1 MITIPIP
8 GRGDLHLEHLVMD
21 MNGTLAV
28 DGILIAGVADL
39 VIMLKQQLEVVVV
52 TADTHGGGAQL
63 ERDLAVRAIRLSRGK
78 EAEQKRDYVLQL
90 GAERCAAVGNGA
102 NDAGMLK
109 VAALGICV
117 LGPEGSSIAALTN
130 ADIVA
135 RTILEALD
143 LLLHTAR
150 IAASLRR

>member
-1 MITIPIP
+1 
-8 GRGDLHLEHLVMD
+8 MD